1 MDPLGGEQMESTAL
15 PKRASSARLL
25 IPLLI
30 GAAVALGLGI
40 YGNEHDPT
48 GRSIFSLVF
57 TKTINM
63 KAWFATAAGVL
74 AIFQV
79 ASALSI
85 YRVVHFP
92 RTIPG
97 WLPLVH
103 RISGTLVFLLAAIV
117 AYHCLWA
124 LGFQDYSTRVLV
136 HSIAGCFFFG
146 AFAAKVVVVEWKSL
160 PRLALPVAGGLLFSA
175 FIVIWY
181 TSALWFFR
189 QFGFPSF

>member
-1 MDPLGGEQMESTAL
+1 MESTAL
-15 PKRASSARLL
+15 QPRVSPARLL

-30 GAAVALGLGI
+30 GAAVALGLGV
-40 YGNEHDPT
+40 YGNVHDPT

-74 AIFQV
+74 ALFQL

-85 YRVVHFP
+85 YRKIPVP
-92 RTIPG
+92 RELPR

-103 RISGTLVFLLAAIV
+103 RISGVAVFVLVVPV

-146 AFAAKVVVVEWKSL
+146 AFAAKVAVVESKRL

-175 FIVIWY
+175 IVVVWY

-189 QFGFPSF
+189 EFGFPSF

>member
-1 MDPLGGEQMESTAL
+1 MESGAL
-15 PKRASSARLL
+15 QPRVSPAKLL
-25 IPLLI
+25 IPLVI

-40 YGNEHDPT
+40 YANVHDPT
-48 GRSIFSLVF
+48 GRSLFSLVF

-74 AIFQV
+74 AVFQLV
-79 ASALSI
+79 SALSI
-85 YRVVHFP
+85 YRKIPVP
-92 RTIPG
+92 REPPG
-97 WLPLVH
+97 WLPVVH
-103 RISGTLVFLLAAIV
+103 RMSGIALFALTVPV

-146 AFAAKVVVVEWKSL
+146 AFAAKVVVVESNRL

-175 FIVIWY
+175 IVVVWY
-181 TSALWFFR
+181 TSAFWFFR
-189 QFGFPSF
+189 EFGFPSF

>member
-1 MDPLGGEQMESTAL
+1 MQSTAV

-30 GAAVALGLGI
+30 GAAVSLGLGI

-57 TKTINM
+57 TKTLNM
-63 KAWFATAAGVL
+63 KAWFATAAGVI

-92 RTIPG
+92 RTVPR

-103 RISGTLVFLLAAIV
+103 RISGAVVFLLVVPV

-160 PRLALPVAGGLLFSA
+160 PRMALPVAGGLLFSA
-175 FIVIWY
+175 FVVVWY

-189 QFGFPSF
+189 EFGFPSF

>member
-1 MDPLGGEQMESTAL
+1 MESTAL

-30 GAAVALGLGI
+30 GAAVSLGLGI

-57 TKTINM
+57 TKTLNM
-63 KAWFATAAGVL
+63 KAWFATTAGAI

-92 RTIPG
+92 RTVPR
-97 WLPLVH
+97 WLPLAH
-103 RISGTLVFLLAAIV
+103 RISGTVVFLLVVPV

-160 PRLALPVAGGLLFSA
+160 PRIALPVAGGLLFSA
-175 FIVIWY
+175 FVVVWY
-181 TSALWFFR
+181 TSALWFFE

>member
-1 MDPLGGEQMESTAL
+1 MEPTAL
-15 PKRASSARLL
+15 PPRVFPVKLL
-25 IPLLI
+25 MPILI
-30 GAAVALGLGI
+30 GAAVAVGLGI
-40 YGNEHDPT
+40 YGNAHDPT

-63 KAWFATAAGVL
+63 KVWFATAAGVL
-74 AIFQV
+74 AILQV
-79 ASALSI
+79 LMALSI
-85 YRVVHFP
+85 YRKIPWP
-92 RTIPG
+92 RMMPS

-103 RISGTLVFLLAAIV
+103 RISGAALFLVTVPV

-146 AFAAKVVVVEWKSL
+146 AFAAKVVVVESKNL
-160 PRLALPVAGGLLFSA
+160 PGLALPVAGGLLFSGLV
-175 FIVIWY
+175 VIWF
-181 TSALWFFR
+181 TSAYWFFN

>member
-1 MDPLGGEQMESTAL
+1 MESTAL
-15 PKRASSARLL
+15 PKPASPAKLV

-40 YGNEHDPT
+40 YGNAHDPT

-63 KAWFATAAGVL
+63 KAWFATAAGTL
-74 AIFQV
+74 AIFQLL
-79 ASALSI
+79 SALSI
-85 YRVVHFP
+85 YRKIPFP
-92 RTIPG
+92 RTPPR

-103 RISGTLVFLLAAIV
+103 RLSGTALFALTVPV

-124 LGFQDYSTRVLV
+124 LGFQDYNTRVFL

-146 AFAAKVVVVEWKSL
+146 AFAAKVIVVESKSL
-160 PRLALPVAGGLLFSA
+160 PRLALPLAGGLAFSA
-175 FIVIWY
+175 IVVVWF

-189 QFGFPSF
+189 EFGFPSF